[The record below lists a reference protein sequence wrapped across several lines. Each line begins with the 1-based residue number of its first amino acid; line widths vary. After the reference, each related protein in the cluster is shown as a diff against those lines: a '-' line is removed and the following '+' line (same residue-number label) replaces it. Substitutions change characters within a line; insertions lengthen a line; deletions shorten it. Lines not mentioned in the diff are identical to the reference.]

1 MSRIAIDTQWVKINY
16 EWVFLFHALAFSQDF
31 QSFFFLGYILHHK
44 YLMKYFKVQL
54 FWEGH
59 KCLELSP
66 PWFDVYLVNIK
77 FFVAFSEKLNFKILH
92 QNSFQ
97 TIVWS
102 LIHARWKWSDRPNT
116 TRGCLLHNGMKFLL
130 KEYSYFHEFFMRLVF
145 NSCSALVD
153 VPFLFVCTIDESIKG
168 AVSQNRYDITFDGN
182 IDVLY
187 NF

>member
-1 MSRIAIDTQWVKINY
+1 MNECSFFMHLHFHRIFN
-16 EWVFLFHALAFSQDF
+16 H
-31 QSFFFLGYILHHK
+31 FFFLGYILHHK
-44 YLMKYFKVQL
+44 YLMKHFKVQL

-92 QNSFQ
+92 QYSFQ

-116 TRGCLLHNGMKFLL
+116 TRGCLLHNGKKFLL
-130 KEYSYFHEFFMRLVF
+130 KEHSYFH
-145 NSCSALVD
+145 A
-153 VPFLFVCTIDESIKG
+153 FLRDLFSILAVHCTLQICAIK
-168 AVSQNRYDITFDGN
+168 AYH
-182 IDVLY
+182 Y
-187 NF
+187 NPSSN